1 MVQWHYGIG
10 YSLWSMQ
17 TLAYWAVNTSHSI
30 LDNIDDLN
38 KRTGEFVTLVHLTVL
53 RVKKCC

>member
-1 MVQWHYGIG
+1 MQWHYGIG